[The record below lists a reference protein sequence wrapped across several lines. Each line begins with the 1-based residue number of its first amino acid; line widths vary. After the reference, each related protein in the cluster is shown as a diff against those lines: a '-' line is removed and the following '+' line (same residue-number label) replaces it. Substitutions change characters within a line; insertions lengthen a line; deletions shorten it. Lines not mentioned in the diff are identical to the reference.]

1 VVNKLN
7 RLENYIG
14 MSGIDF
20 RKKLEENDEICV
32 LANALL
38 KESVY
43 SVTDLVNAK
52 EQIRIKFIEEAIRL
66 IKNLEEHSLQIVHST
81 KMVV

>member
-1 VVNKLN
+1 
-7 RLENYIG
+7 

-66 IKNLEEHSLQIVHST
+66 IKNLEEHNLKIIYSI

>member
-1 VVNKLN
+1 MN

>member
-1 VVNKLN
+1 MD

>member
-1 VVNKLN
+1 
-7 RLENYIG
+7 

-66 IKNLEEHSLQIVHST
+66 IKNLEEHSLRIVHST

>member
-1 VVNKLN
+1 
-7 RLENYIG
+7 

>member
-1 VVNKLN
+1 MD

-14 MSGIDF
+14 MSGSDF
-20 RKKLEENDEICV
+20 KKKFEDGDEICV

-43 SVTDLVNAK
+43 SVTDLGNAK

-66 IKNLEEHSLQIVHST
+66 IKNLEEHNLKIIHST

>member
-1 VVNKLN
+1 MDRLN
-7 RLENYIG
+7 DYIN

-20 RKKLEENDEICV
+20 RKKFEENDEICV

-38 KESVY
+38 KESAY
-43 SVTDLVNAK
+43 SVTDLGNAK

-66 IKNLEEHSLQIVHST
+66 IKNLEEHNLIIIH
-81 KMVV
+81 KDKIK

>member
-1 VVNKLN
+1 
-7 RLENYIG
+7 
-14 MSGIDF
+14 MSGLDF

-43 SVTDLVNAK
+43 SVTDLGNAK

-66 IKNLEEHSLQIVHST
+66 IKNLEEHNLKIIHST

>member
-1 VVNKLN
+1 MN

-66 IKNLEEHSLQIVHST
+66 IKNLEEHNLKIIYSI